1 MLTLKCINM
10 KETAI
15 NSSIRPT
22 TDLETNFTKSLKRD
36 CLLNPQL
43 KVSVHKIQYYALQSS
58 FPCLIFL
65 VARIDCNRLSDCN
78 GILLHNHVVPK

>member
-1 MLTLKCINM
+1 MLTLKSINM
-10 KETAI
+10 KEIAI

-36 CLLNPQL
+36 SILNPQL

-65 VARIDCNRLSDCN
+65 VARIDSHRVTGYLIAMGSDS
-78 GILLHNHVVPK
+78 KTT

>member
-36 CLLNPQL
+36 SILNPQL

-65 VARIDCNRLSDCN
+65 VERIDSHRVTGYLIAMGSDSTTT
-78 GILLHNHVVPK
+78 